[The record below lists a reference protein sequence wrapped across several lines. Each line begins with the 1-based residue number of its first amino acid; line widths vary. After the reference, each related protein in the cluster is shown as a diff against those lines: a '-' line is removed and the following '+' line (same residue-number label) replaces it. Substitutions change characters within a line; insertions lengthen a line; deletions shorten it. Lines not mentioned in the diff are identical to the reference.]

1 MVDEEQYA
9 AACPGMPVA
18 LSSSNERPAEVH
30 AMEGPAVPP
39 SVTAQDD
46 WVSDLQDPPPPSSP
60 PYSPQLE
67 ATWLNENPEV
77 TRSPTFGPLDLAGL
91 ESPNPDIALDLPN
104 PVVAPS
110 DGSSSITEVE
120 EEMRSAESDKMV
132 ADESDEVVAAERE
145 ETPATRND
153 EMVGEESDE
162 MMDIDPF
169 VEPLPASDVPPPSSM
184 VAENLTIPDAA
195 LETPVPVIP
204 LTSTESP
211 SGSSLTPSPPSPRPA
226 RHSPLAITAAMPPIS
241 PTKHIFAPAGAP
253 LRLVLVGCSVAFRR
267 ALEANGAYITTIQE
281 SPHFVVLHL
290 KSGETVDTYPD
301 LLTQQA
307 QFSSP
312 FHVNVVTSHA
322 GTGITDPDQVKP
334 IIANQGEPFILPSP
348 TPAVR
353 HRKATASLVDEAHQG
368 IHQHEGKSGVGGV
381 GGGSGG
387 AGPGQSTL
395 FLQRRAVQKPVDYRD
410 VDSDP
415 PEMGSGDGG
424 IVEDERDLAHGRD
437 PLDNGRSSLLTSPP
451 YAKNDSLPLILTAA
465 DDDHEGEP
473 VEPVEPVE
481 PAEPGGAEEI
491 PEPTWQKPSHRAATL
506 AMVAALNGMPSQSEV
521 TERDFMK
528 RKFGVDGAAL
538 AASTIRRQYNG
549 FLNQQ
554 CVGYRR
560 RIFGDGGPNCHVGP
574 AVGVPAT
581 DVEEPLW
588 ASAGHKEAV
597 EALIAA
603 VCAFPEP
610 IKTSLYKWLS
620 NATFGPTAVKGVSFY
635 PQYKYYL
642 KQRVPS
648 IEAMFAY
655 DRSSNASGPYAQPR
669 HFDAPGTNKDSEDEC
684 DNMDDHHLDDEP
696 VPELEWKQQQ
706 RVPNLEAMFLYSSNR
721 RG

>member
-312 FHVNVVTSHA
+312 FHVNVVTSQWVFNCISA
-322 GTGITDPDQVKP
+322 DDL
-334 IIANQGEPFILPSP
+334 LPALALP
-348 TPAVR
+348 TPTKSSPSSPIKGSPSSSPLQPPPFVTAKPPPVSSTKPT
-353 HRKATASLVDEAHQG
+353 KA
-368 IHQHEGKSGVGGV
+368 
-381 GGGSGG
+381 
-387 AGPGQSTL
+387 STSTKGNL
-395 FLQRRAVQKPVDYRD
+395 QKPVDYRD